1 MAEESSEI
9 IVAVVIALIVSAV
22 VILAILILITILII
36 IVNIIITI
44 IIVIIIIIIVVIV
57 VVVIIVIF
65 LLDGSDLSNDEE
77 IIVAAR
83 IPPLRNV
90 TNGFLPG
97 YTNDKKNISTTRG
110 NTRIRPIL
118 LTYDVS
124 L

>member
-44 IIVIIIIIIVVIV
+44 IIVIIIIIVVIV